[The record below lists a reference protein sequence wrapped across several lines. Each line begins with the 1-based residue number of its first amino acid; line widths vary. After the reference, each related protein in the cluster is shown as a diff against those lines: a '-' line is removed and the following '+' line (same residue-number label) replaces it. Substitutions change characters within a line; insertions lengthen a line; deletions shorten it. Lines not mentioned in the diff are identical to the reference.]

1 VGVESQTG
9 EGTTFW
15 VAIPAAHSSAHSND
29 KLDETISTPNGLS
42 VLVYL
47 PDRNMRSA
55 LEHMLS
61 PFGNKITFGTSLPD
75 TARLAARGNFALVVC
90 EASAADALIAAPRK
104 HTPILALAGKEDRV
118 PEGAESILR
127 WPNSANALY
136 SAIAFLT
143 RTSETEKQEIS
154 SDPENEEGVIDT
166 SAFADLEKSLG
177 FKTLIDILQSYMTT
191 AEQLTAAL
199 GNALDTE
206 EWAETARVA
215 QDIGGAAGGLGLTA
229 LTAAARQL
237 AQSARDGADRD
248 ALAATA
254 KDVLAQ
260 HEKTRDALRRLYPDL
275 AA

>member
-1 VGVESQTG
+1 
-9 EGTTFW
+9 
-15 VAIPAAHSSAHSND
+15 
-29 KLDETISTPNGLS
+29 
-42 VLVYL
+42 
-47 PDRNMRSA
+47 
-55 LEHMLS
+55 
-61 PFGNKITFGTSLPD
+61 
-75 TARLAARGNFALVVC
+75 
-90 EASAADALIAAPRK
+90 
-104 HTPILALAGKEDRV
+104 
-118 PEGAESILR
+118 
-127 WPNSANALY
+127 
-136 SAIAFLT
+136 
-143 RTSETEKQEIS
+143 
-154 SDPENEEGVIDT
+154 
-166 SAFADLEKSLG
+166 LEKSLG